1 MEHQKKEAMK
11 TLEQAEE
18 LFKAND
24 LQGALTRAEKARGL
38 LPSLPGVLNV
48 LVAYHV
54 HAAAR
59 EKKLPSGETDWYY
72 VLFVR
77 PSSHPEVIK
86 RNYKIFRLLTHPGKN
101 KYAAAEGAFK
111 LVEQAWRC
119 INSSTTS
126 PEPQITTSR
135 RHPPP
140 PPARSGDA
148 KPKPAT
154 RNSDGNL
161 VCPHCQAEFGCNI
174 AVESPVL
181 CKCQSC
187 YGCAVITPENKFT
200 ACRHGLPP
208 RHEWTSPPSLRHP
221 SLPPRPGTAQA
232 TSFTQPSSSQSSIPN
247 FLLCPFC
254 ATRNSYAV
262 IDGLCRITC
271 KQCGVPSSIK
281 MDGASSNKG
290 DQTGA
295 ASPPSSQIGMVMCRK
310 CCTPYDGEIPIG
322 PRILRRCKLCG
333 SWASIKL
340 EIKQITV
347 YGDQRRTPAAD
358 LPNQTTPVV
367 PGSGAKPSD
376 SPTAGDL
383 VR

>member
-1 MEHQKKEAMK
+1 MEHQKKEAVK

-24 LQGALTRAEKARGL
+24 LQGALMGAEKAGGL
-38 LPSLPGVLNV
+38 FPSLPGLPNV
-48 LVAYHV
+48 LVAYRVHV
-54 HAAAR
+54 NAR
-59 EKKLPSGETDWYY
+59 LKKLPSGKTDWYS
-72 VLFVR
+72 VLCVR
-77 PSSHPEVIK
+77 PSSLPEVIK
-86 RNYKIFRLLTHPGKN
+86 KNYKIFCDLTHPGKN

-119 INSSTTS
+119 INSSITS

-135 RHPPP
+135 RYPPP

-154 RNSDGNL
+154 RNSDGKL

-174 AVESPVL
+174 TVESPVL

-187 YGCAVITPENKFT
+187 HGCAVITPENKFT
-200 ACRHGLPP
+200 G
-208 RHEWTSPPSLRHP
+208 S

-232 TSFTQPSSSQSSIPN
+232 TSFTQPSSSQSSMPN

-254 ATRNSYAV
+254 ASRNSYTV

-271 KQCGVPSSIK
+271 KQCCVSSSIN
-281 MDGASSNKG
+281 MDGASSNKS
-290 DQTGA
+290 DQTGGA
-295 ASPPSSQIGMVMCRK
+295 LPPSSQTGMVCRK
-310 CCTPYDGEIPIG
+310 CRTPYDGEIPIG
-322 PRILRRCKLCG
+322 RRILRRCKLCG

-347 YGDQRRTPAAD
+347 YDDQRRTLAAD
-358 LPNQTTPVV
+358 LPNQTTR
-367 PGSGAKPSD
+367 GS
-376 SPTAGDL
+376 
-383 VR
+383 R